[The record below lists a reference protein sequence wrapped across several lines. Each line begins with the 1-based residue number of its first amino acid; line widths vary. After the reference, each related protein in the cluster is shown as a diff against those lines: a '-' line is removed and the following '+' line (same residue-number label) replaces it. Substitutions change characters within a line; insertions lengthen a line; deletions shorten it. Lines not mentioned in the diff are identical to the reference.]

1 MLLVATLLQ
10 ILINCIIKKKIE
22 EILNSSKDIV
32 KQSALYIFMKIL
44 HEADNSILTIGT
56 RLSSMYST
64 ALLWR
69 HDATISN
76 LFSPSIQQLNSLEIL
91 IPALGCNIYDIT
103 TTRNDPDNENTTQ
116 DIILGHRNLVQKS
129 SVVRVSSDQFDEKMM
144 FRIQEDAIK
153 NSN

>member
-1 MLLVATLLQ
+1 MV
-10 ILINCIIKKKIE
+10 LI
-22 EILNSSKDIV
+22 
-32 KQSALYIFMKIL
+32 
-44 HEADNSILTIGT
+44 H
-56 RLSSMYST
+56 
-64 ALLWR
+64 
-69 HDATISN
+69 
-76 LFSPSIQQLNSLEIL
+76 
-91 IPALGCNIYDIT
+91 ALGSNIYDIT